1 MSTASSEKNVIVVGR
16 PRIWPTA
23 CCFCPRPNLV
33 KSGMFSDNVDQNAI
47 MPISAGKNTGQK
59 SLPQPSLD
67 GSDSTAPK
75 PCALV
80 TM

>member
-16 PRIWPTA
+16 PRAWPMA
-23 CCFCPRPNLV
+23 CWRWPRPNRV
-33 KSGMFSDNVDQNAI
+33 KSGMFSDSVDQNAI
-47 MPISAGKNTGQK
+47 MPISDGKKTGQNR
-59 SLPQPSLD
+59 LPQPSLA